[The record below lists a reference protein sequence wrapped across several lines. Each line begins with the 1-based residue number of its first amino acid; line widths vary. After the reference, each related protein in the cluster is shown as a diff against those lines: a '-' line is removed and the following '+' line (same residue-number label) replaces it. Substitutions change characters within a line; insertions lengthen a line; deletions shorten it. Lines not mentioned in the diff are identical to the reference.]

1 MLDNIDRRGKTM
13 PYWWVVKDED
23 DEVGVII
30 QGPFSTEG
38 EATAFR
44 EGAEWVNDSSVEFLE
59 LVQSN
64 IKPKVESG
72 VDGFVVRKQKKKKW
86 LLRTSK
92 HFYTVVDANSAEEAE
107 GIGLEMSEE
116 DWGDW
121 EWSPIEVEEYGE
133 EDEENI

>member
-1 MLDNIDRRGKTM
+1 M

-38 EATAFR
+38 EAVAF
-44 EGAEWVNDSSVEFLE
+44 ENGAMWVNDSSVEFLE
-59 LVQSN
+59 LIQANEEPV
-64 IKPKVESG
+64 IEPG
-72 VDGFVVRKQKKKKW
+72 VAGFVVRKQKKKKW

-92 HFYTVVDANSAEEAE
+92 YFYTVVDANSAEEAE